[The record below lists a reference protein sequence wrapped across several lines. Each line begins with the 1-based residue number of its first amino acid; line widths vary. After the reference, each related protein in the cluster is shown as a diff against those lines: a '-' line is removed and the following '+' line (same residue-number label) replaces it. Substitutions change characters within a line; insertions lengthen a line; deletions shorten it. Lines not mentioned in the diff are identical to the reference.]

1 MAVIGLVWLFATA
14 TLTYAAGE
22 KLATPAKAPA
32 VSVATPRPTLVVPDI
47 RGQAFVFAKGILE
60 DGGFAWRVKGSVQ
73 GYSTIVVSTQEPAA
87 GTRVEDTGAPTLM
100 LTMHRGIYAQE
111 GAPQNTS
118 PYSGTSIVLPKT
130 ASAQRK
136 TPTVRKTVARA
147 KTPNVRKTVARA
159 KTAAKPSAKR
169 ARHGSVK
176 PAAKRASHGAVK
188 PAAKRTRHGAAK
200 PKRRIA
206 RTKLPARRARPP
218 AFVVPSAPKEPLNEI
233 PLIVRARRLS
243 TWLTPSRRPTAMNQ
257 RYWLYQHAW
266 IVTGAKFGW
275 WHGAAALRVLI
286 NVDRRVQSQ
295 WGIGFR
301 SESVARRALAAA
313 EASGK

>member
-22 KLATPAKAPA
+22 KLATPAKTTPVA
-32 VSVATPRPTLVVPDI
+32 VATPRPTLVVPDI

-73 GYSTIVVSTQEPAA
+73 GYSTNVVSSQQPAS
-87 GTRVEDTGAPTLM
+87 GTRVEDTGAPTLT
-100 LTMHRGIYAQE
+100 LTMRRGTYAQE

-118 PYSGTSIVLPKT
+118 PYAGTSIVLPKT
-130 ASAQRK
+130 TSAQ
-136 TPTVRKTVARA
+136 A
-147 KTPNVRKTVARA
+147 KTPSVRKTVARA
-159 KTAAKPSAKR
+159 KTAAKPAK
-169 ARHGSVK
+169 K
-176 PAAKRASHGAVK
+176 ASHGAVK
-188 PAAKRTRHGAAK
+188 PEAKRARHVAAK

-206 RTKLPARRARPP
+206 RTKLPVSRARPP
-218 AFVVPSAPKEPLNEI
+218 AFVVPGAPKEPLNEI
-233 PLIVRARRLS
+233 PLPVRARRLS
-243 TWLTPSRRPTAMNQ
+243 AWLTPSRLPTAANQ
-257 RYWLYQHAW
+257 RHWLYQQAW

-275 WHGAAALRVLI
+275 WHGAAALRVLV

-295 WGIGFR
+295 WGIGSR
-301 SESVARRALAAA
+301 SESVARAALAAA